1 MKRRLFLGVL
11 WLRACTAFCRA
22 GFDVDI
28 VPETEKIASSMAES
42 PAGAQ
47 VAFIGTGRS
56 PTAVVAAL
64 QKQNHRAMNF
74 PLSSFGSWFESEA
87 VWSQRNTSVVSPSE
101 ETLFRIMDRLI
112 PRNYFEGQKLVLVD
126 LAHSG
131 ASLANFAVA
140 LRKYARL
147 RGLPQPTIELQ
158 YLGEPIEEIKTLLQG
173 EKIPFKIHA
182 ISPDLQRIMGA
193 DGFASVS
200 EYGRLM
206 ISNGRA
212 LYWPG
217 ADSEKGFRLGEHLVE
232 LKPRA
237 AYGVFRDSLR
247 PSQKPPQCEAFKRVV
262 SINPYSF

>member
-11 WLRACTAFCRA
+11 WLRACTAFCRG

-28 VPETEKIASSMAES
+28 VPETEKIVASITDAH
-42 PAGAQ
+42 AGQQ
-47 VAFIGTGRS
+47 VAYVGTGRS
-56 PTAVVAAL
+56 PTAVVATL
-64 QKQNHRAMNF
+64 QNQNQMAMNL
-74 PLSSFGSWFESEA
+74 PLSSFGSWFETEA
-87 VWSQRNTSVVSPSE
+87 VWSQRNTWVVSPSE

-112 PRNYFEGQKLVLVD
+112 PKSYFERQKLVLVD

-158 YLGEPIEEIKTLLQG
+158 YLGEPIDEIKTLLQG

-193 DGFASVS
+193 DGFSSVS

-217 ADSEKGFRLGEHLVE
+217 TDSEKGLRLGERLDE
-232 LKPRA
+232 LKPRGG
-237 AYGVFRDSLR
+237 YGVFRESLR
-247 PSQKPPQCEAFKRVV
+247 LHRPAPCEAYKKVV
-262 SINPYSF
+262 AINPYSF